1 MVFMI
6 PVLIGILL
14 ITFFSLGIL
23 FQLGKIAAAL
33 VGMAGAIMDLVAG
46 FIVDIWDA
54 IEDCKAKKGRAR
66 PPE

>member
-14 ITFFSLGIL
+14 IIFLFLGIL

-54 IEDCKAKKGRAR
+54 IEDRKAKKGRAR